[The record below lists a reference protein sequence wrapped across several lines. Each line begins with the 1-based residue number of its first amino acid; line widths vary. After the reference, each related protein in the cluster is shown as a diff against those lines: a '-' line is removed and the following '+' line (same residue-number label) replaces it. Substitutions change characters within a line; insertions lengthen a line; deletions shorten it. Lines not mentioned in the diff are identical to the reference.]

1 MKKLLMTLAVV
12 FFGMT
17 YASAQE
23 NPNAP
28 VMTFESTVMD
38 YGTIEQD
45 ANGVRV
51 FEFTN
56 TGKEPLIISNLRG
69 SCGCTVPDQSIVNKP
84 IAPGESA
91 EIKVRYDTHRVG
103 RFQKSVTVTSNASQG
118 TIVLTIKGN
127 VRQAQ
132 TTPVNENTPTSR
144 VSR

>member
-1 MKKLLMTLAVV
+1 
-12 FFGMT
+12 